1 MNDTLNQ
8 LLSLHCENEIAEFK
22 EAKNSYAFDKI
33 GKYFSAL
40 CNEANLKHLK
50 RAWLVFGVKD
60 NQTVVGSQFRT
71 NAIKRMFG
79 YSKVR
84 YRGLAKNTNRLY
96 VLAGLANLLRSQKY
110 LLA

>member
-40 CNEANLKHLK
+40 CNEANLKHL
-50 RAWLVFGVKD
+50 
-60 NQTVVGSQFRT
+60 
-71 NAIKRMFG
+71 
-79 YSKVR
+79 
-84 YRGLAKNTNRLY
+84 
-96 VLAGLANLLRSQKY
+96 
-110 LLA
+110 